1 MGGLWPSVLLGFFQ
15 LFIGVHTMT
24 KQQILALQSIGKG
37 IIESA
42 NLSSTGAP
50 GGVIYSALM
59 SHGATYNQFQQIM
72 STLVRHGFLSH
83 DDDASTYHATDAG
96 LQWAKKIH

>member
-1 MGGLWPSVLLGFFQ
+1 
-15 LFIGVHTMT
+15 MT
-24 KQQILALQSIGKG
+24 KDQIKALQSIGKG
-37 IIESA
+37 IIEAA
-42 NLSSTGAP
+42 NLNSTGAP

-83 DDDASTYHATDAG
+83 DDDSSTYHATESG
-96 LQWAKKIH
+96 LQWANKI

>member
-1 MGGLWPSVLLGFFQ
+1 
-15 LFIGVHTMT
+15 MT

-37 IIESA
+37 IIEAA
-42 NLSSTGAP
+42 NLHSTGAP
-50 GGVIYSALM
+50 SGVIYSALM
-59 SHGATYNQFQQIM
+59 FHGATFNQFQQIM

-96 LQWAKKIH
+96 LQWANKV

>member
-1 MGGLWPSVLLGFFQ
+1 
-15 LFIGVHTMT
+15 MT

-59 SHGATYNQFQQIM
+59 GQGATFNQFQQIM

-83 DDDASTYHATDAG
+83 DVDSSTYHATESG
-96 LQWAKKIH
+96 LQWAKKV

>member
-1 MGGLWPSVLLGFFQ
+1 
-15 LFIGVHTMT
+15 MT

-37 IIESA
+37 IIEAA
-42 NLSSTGAP
+42 NIDSIGAP

-59 SHGATYNQFQQIM
+59 GQGATFNQFEQIM

-83 DDDASTYHATDAG
+83 DVDASTYHATEAG
-96 LQWAKKIH
+96 LQWSKKV

>member
-1 MGGLWPSVLLGFFQ
+1 
-15 LFIGVHTMT
+15 MT
-24 KQQILALQSIGKG
+24 KDQILALQSIGKG
-37 IIESA
+37 IIEAA
-42 NLSSTGAP
+42 NIDSIGAP
-50 GGVIYSALM
+50 SGIIYSALM

-96 LQWAKKIH
+96 LQWSKNV

>member
-1 MGGLWPSVLLGFFQ
+1 
-15 LFIGVHTMT
+15 MT
-24 KQQILALQSIGKG
+24 KDQILALQSIGKG
-37 IIESA
+37 IIEAA
-42 NLSSTGAP
+42 NLHSTGAP

-59 SHGATYNQFQQIM
+59 SHGATFNQFQQIM

-96 LQWAKKIH
+96 LQWSKKV

>member
-1 MGGLWPSVLLGFFQ
+1 
-15 LFIGVHTMT
+15 MT

-59 SHGATYNQFQQIM
+59 GQGATFNQFEQIM

-83 DDDASTYHATDAG
+83 DVDASTYHATDAG
-96 LQWAKKIH
+96 LQWAKKVH

>member
-1 MGGLWPSVLLGFFQ
+1 
-15 LFIGVHTMT
+15 MT

-42 NLSSTGAP
+42 NLHSTGAP

-59 SHGATYNQFQQIM
+59 SHGATFNQFQQIM

-83 DDDASTYHATDAG
+83 DDDSSTYHATDAG
-96 LQWAKKIH
+96 LQWAKKV

>member
-1 MGGLWPSVLLGFFQ
+1 VSHWGFFNF
-15 LFIGVHTMT
+15 FIGVHTMT
-24 KQQILALQSIGKG
+24 KQQILALQLIGKG

-59 SHGATYNQFQQIM
+59 GQGATFNQFEQIM

-83 DDDASTYHATDAG
+83 DVDASTYHATEAG
-96 LQWAKKIH
+96 LQWANKV

>member
-1 MGGLWPSVLLGFFQ
+1 
-15 LFIGVHTMT
+15 MT
-24 KQQILALQSIGKG
+24 KQQILALQSIGKA

-59 SHGATYNQFQQIM
+59 SHGATFNQFEQIM

-83 DDDASTYHATDAG
+83 DVDASTYHATEAG
-96 LQWAKKIH
+96 LQWAKKV

>member
-1 MGGLWPSVLLGFFQ
+1 
-15 LFIGVHTMT
+15 MT

-37 IIESA
+37 IIEAA
-42 NLSSTGAP
+42 NIDSIGAP
-50 GGVIYSALM
+50 SGVIYSALM
-59 SHGATYNQFQQIM
+59 SHGATFNQFEQIM

-96 LQWAKKIH
+96 LQWSKKV

>member
-1 MGGLWPSVLLGFFQ
+1 
-15 LFIGVHTMT
+15 MT

-42 NLSSTGAP
+42 NLHSTGAP

-59 SHGATYNQFQQIM
+59 SHWASFNQFQQIM

-83 DDDASTYHATDAG
+83 DDDSSTYHATEAG
-96 LQWAKKIH
+96 LQWANKV

>member
-1 MGGLWPSVLLGFFQ
+1 
-15 LFIGVHTMT
+15 MT

-37 IIESA
+37 IIEAA
-42 NLSSTGAP
+42 NINSTGAP

-59 SHGATYNQFQQIM
+59 SHGATFNQFEQIM

-83 DDDASTYHATDAG
+83 DVDASTYHATEAG
-96 LQWAKKIH
+96 LQWAKKVH

>member
-1 MGGLWPSVLLGFFQ
+1 
-15 LFIGVHTMT
+15 MT
-24 KQQILALQSIGKG
+24 KDQILALQSIGKG
-37 IIESA
+37 IIEAA
-42 NLSSTGAP
+42 NLHSIGAP

-59 SHGATYNQFQQIM
+59 SHGATFNQFQQIM

-96 LQWAKKIH
+96 LQWAKKV

>member
-1 MGGLWPSVLLGFFQ
+1 MGGLWPNVSLGFFQ

-59 SHGATYNQFQQIM
+59 GQGATFNQFEQIM

-83 DDDASTYHATDAG
+83 DVDASTYHATDAG
-96 LQWAKKIH
+96 LQWAKKV